1 MKIII
6 KTIHDIYPINIFEL
20 SISINDLIIKIAEKE
35 KINKEHIKILYNDI
49 IIEYSLNNNLDII
62 NDISLFVIVKKI

>member
-35 KINKEHIKILYNDI
+35 KINKENIKILYNDI